1 MQATFCFLEDTF
13 KGHTRS
19 WCFAAAEIDNVARLF
34 CRVDQHN
41 QTVATVQVAEGVA
54 ALTDG
59 VLHSKDRIDT
69 LQAQTQELQ
78 QVRLLSP
85 CSML

>member
-1 MQATFCFLEDTF
+1 MQATFCFLEGTF

-19 WCFAAAEIDNVARLF
+19 WCFAAAEIDTMARLL
-34 CRVDQHN
+34 CRVDQYD

-59 VLHSKDRIDT
+59 LLHSQDRIDT
-69 LQAQTQELQ
+69 LQGQAQGLQ
-78 QVRLLSP
+78 LVCL
-85 CSML
+85 M